1 MGVGCSTEAEGRA
14 DSEGVAFCLVGITK
28 SCGIEDEL
36 ASSGGYRWKM
46 KVRVTFANY
55 VSNLLLIF
63 SFTACVFGTYGA
75 ISCEVRGYV
84 GDPCYC

>member
-36 ASSGGYRWKM
+36 ASSGG
-46 KVRVTFANY
+46 
-55 VSNLLLIF
+55 I
-63 SFTACVFGTYGA
+63 
-75 ISCEVRGYV
+75 V
-84 GDPCYC
+84 GR